1 MACFG
6 SLWIF
11 CRLVLIIDRFQ
22 QKLGWF
28 HRMCYLCHLSH
39 STTSPGAHTHAEKT
53 VLLANTYISDG
64 QFIHIPLSRWNQT
77 YHSLSNISKPTT
89 VSEHFLTTVMI
100 TLPKTPNFIPLEFN
114 RDSVG
119 KARDAYLI
127 ETRDDSR
134 TIQVSIRNMKCN
146 TFLISAICNHLFILF
161 LHFKFLSYHYFNS
174 FCFHILFLFKFF
186 TCYSV

>member
-1 MACFG
+1 MPSLPQHNQPWG
-6 SLWIF
+6 SYPCGKNCLT
-11 CRLVLIIDRFQ
+11 C
-22 QKLGWF
+22 K
-28 HRMCYLCHLSH
+28 
-39 STTSPGAHTHAEKT
+39 
-53 VLLANTYISDG
+53 YIYIWRTN
-64 QFIHIPLSRWNQT
+64 FIHIPLSRWNQT

-127 ETRDDSR
+127 ETRDKTLEPFR
-134 TIQVSIRNMKCN
+134 CQYWNMKCN

-174 FCFHILFLFKFF
+174 FCIHILFLFKFF